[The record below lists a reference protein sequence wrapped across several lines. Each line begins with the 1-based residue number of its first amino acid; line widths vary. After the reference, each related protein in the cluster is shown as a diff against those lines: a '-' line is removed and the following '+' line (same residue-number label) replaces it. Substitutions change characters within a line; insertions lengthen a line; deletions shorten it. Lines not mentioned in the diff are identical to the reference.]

1 MLHVFMIFNIIFDGV
16 SVPYFYGIMVDCL
29 FVCWNSLF
37 CVCLFVCFF
46 ISLFICLFVYLF
58 ICLFVEKKFLTFE
71 QITLVP
77 IQTKLIL
84 PGLLTD
90 QETDWLNN
98 YHQTCRDRYIYQ
110 IPDMQGQ
117 VHISDTRH
125 AGTGTYIRYQTCR
138 DWYIYQIPDMQGQVH
153 ILDTIHAETGT
164 YIRYQTCRDRY
175 IY

>member
-1 MLHVFMIFNIIFDGV
+1 MLL
-16 SVPYFYGIMVDCL
+16 CL
-29 FVCWNSLF
+29 FLSFFL
-37 CVCLFVCFF
+37 CF
-46 ISLFICLFVYLF
+46 IVSVYLF
-58 ICLFVEKKFLTFE
+58 ICLFVKQFFVEEKFLTFD

-110 IPDMQGQ
+110 IPDIQGQVHIPDTRHAGTGIYIRYQTCRDRYIYQIPNMQGQ

-125 AGTGTYIRYQTCR
+125 AGTGTYIRYQT
-138 DWYIYQIPDMQGQVH
+138 
-153 ILDTIHAETGT
+153 
-164 YIRYQTCRDRY
+164 
-175 IY
+175 